1 MIGFKTIRKGERAA
15 IWYIDGRVR
24 IVDGPKMILMVNQK
38 VERLRLFTAEPDEYI
53 SIKYKD
59 GQKQNLRGPVS
70 VWFDP
75 VMHNFVS
82 VEKLISVEE
91 NEALVVYVQKE
102 EFGVQR
108 KIISGPDL
116 YMPSE
121 NEWTHEFRWHGAD
134 PCNPSRKVPRALMFN
149 KLRIIPDQMY
159 FDVEDVRTSDD
170 ALLIIKVM
178 IFFEIKDINTMLA
191 QTHDPVADFINALT
205 ADTIDFVSGL
215 TFEEFKENTH
225 RLNSLNT
232 YKQLVLR
239 AERIGYQVNKV
250 VYRGYTSN
258 PRLQEMHNNAI
269 EARTKLKLEAETEEQ
284 SQEIADLKLER
295 ELERSL
301 KRREMEESE
310 VKHKNQLARL
320 AHEEELR
327 ETKAELESE
336 IEEIKLRNQLELE
349 NKGARN
355 KEEEAFL
362 ATIKKMNV
370 DLTKYLVAQYQTPD
384 KLIRIDGEK
393 KPQLHIHD

>member
-1 MIGFKTIRKGERAA
+1 MLGFKTIRKGERAA
-15 IWYIDGRVR
+15 IWYINGKVKM
-24 IVDGPKMILMVNQK
+24 VDGPKMLLLYNQK
-38 VERLRLFTAEPDEYI
+38 IDMLKLFTAEPDEYI

-59 GQKQNLRGPVS
+59 GRKQNLRGPVS

-75 VMHNFVS
+75 VAHNFIA
-82 VEKLISVEE
+82 VEKLINIEE
-91 NEALVVYVQKE
+91 NEALVVYVQKD
-102 EFGVQR
+102 GSDVKR
-108 KIISGPDL
+108 KIIKGPDL

-134 PCNPSRKVPRALMFN
+134 PFKPCKKIPRGLIFN
-149 KLRIIPDQMY
+149 KLRTIPDQMY

-170 ALLIIKVM
+170 ALVIIKVM
-178 IFFEIKDINTMLA
+178 IFFEIMDLNTMLA

-225 RLNSLNT
+225 RLNSLET

-239 AERIGYQVNKV
+239 AERIGYRINKV
-250 VYRGYTSN
+250 VYRGYTSS

-295 ELERSL
+295 ELDRSI

-310 VKHKNQLARL
+310 VRHENQLARL
-320 AHEEELR
+320 AHDEKLR
-327 ETKAELESE
+327 EEKAELEAR
-336 IEEIKLRNQLELE
+336 IEEIRLKNKTELE
-349 NKGARN
+349 NKGALN
-355 KEEEAFL
+355 KEEETFL
-362 ATIKKMNV
+362 ATIQKMNV
-370 DLTKYLVAQYQTPD
+370 DLTKYLVAQYQVPD
-384 KLIRIDGEK
+384 KLIRIEGEK
-393 KPQLHIHD
+393 KAQLHVHD